1 MPKLLGI
8 IGVLVICAG
17 IDLLWQSR
25 HEIKFWMIAYLAFF
39 RALLHNR
46 ESAPAVFPS
55 QEAAHRRQGALRFLL
70 GVSFVFL
77 LGPLLIAIG
86 ITLIFYPHL

>member
-1 MPKLLGI
+1 MPKILGI
-8 IGVLVICAG
+8 IGLLVICAG

-25 HEIKFWMIAYLAFF
+25 HEIKFWVVAYISFF

-46 ESAPAVFPS
+46 DSAPPVFPS
-55 QEAAHRRQGALRFLL
+55 KEAVHKRQGTVRFLL
-70 GVSFVFL
+70 GVSFAFL

-86 ITLIFYPHL
+86 ITPIFFPHL

>member
-1 MPKLLGI
+1 VPKLLGS
-8 IGVLVICAG
+8 IGLLVICAG

-25 HEIKFWMIAYLAFF
+25 HEIKFWMVAYIAFF

-46 ESAPAVFPS
+46 DSAPHVFPS
-55 QEAAHRRQGALRFLL
+55 KEAAHKRQGAVRFLL

-86 ITLIFYPHL
+86 ITLIFFPHL

>member
-1 MPKLLGI
+1 VPKLLGI
-8 IGVLVICAG
+8 IGLLVICAG

-25 HEIKFWMIAYLAFF
+25 HEIKFWIVAYIASF

-46 ESAPAVFPS
+46 DSAPPVFPS
-55 QEAAHRRQGALRFLL
+55 KEAARKRRGTVRFLL
-70 GVSFVFL
+70 GVSFAFL

-86 ITLIFYPHL
+86 IALIFFPHL

>member
-1 MPKLLGI
+1 VPKLLGI
-8 IGVLVICAG
+8 IGLLVICAG

-39 RALLHNR
+39 RSLLHNR
-46 ESAPAVFPS
+46 ESAPPVFPS
-55 QEAAHRRQGALRFLL
+55 KEAAHKRQDAVRFLL

-86 ITLIFYPHL
+86 ITLIFYPQL

>member
-1 MPKLLGI
+1 VPKLLGI
-8 IGVLVICAG
+8 IGLLVICAG

-39 RALLHNR
+39 RALLHHR
-46 ESAPAVFPS
+46 ESPPPVFPS
-55 QEAAHRRQGALRFLL
+55 REAAHKRQGAVRFLL
-70 GVSFVFL
+70 GISFVFL

-86 ITLIFYPHL
+86 ITLIFYRHL

>member
-8 IGVLVICAG
+8 IGMLVICAG
-17 IDLLWQSR
+17 LDLLWQSR
-25 HEIKFWMIAYLAFF
+25 REIKFWAFAYLEFF

-46 ESAPAVFPS
+46 ESTPPVFPS
-55 QEAAHRRQGALRFLL
+55 REAAQKRQGAVRFLL

-86 ITLIFYPHL
+86 VSLLFFPHF

>member
-8 IGVLVICAG
+8 IGMLVICAG
-17 IDLLWQSR
+17 LDLLWQSR
-25 HEIKFWMIAYLAFF
+25 REIKFWALAYLEFF

-46 ESAPAVFPS
+46 ESAPPVFPS
-55 QEAAHRRQGALRFLL
+55 KEAAQKRQGAVRFLL

-86 ITLIFYPHL
+86 VSLLFFPHF

>member
-1 MPKLLGI
+1 VPKLLGI

-17 IDLLWQSR
+17 LDLLWQSR
-25 HEIKFWMIAYLAFF
+25 REIKFWVFAYLAFF

-46 ESAPAVFPS
+46 DSAPPMFPAE
-55 QEAAHRRQGALRFLL
+55 EAAHKRQGAVRFLL

-86 ITLIFYPHL
+86 VTLIFFPHL

>member
-1 MPKLLGI
+1 MAKLFGI
-8 IGVLVICAG
+8 IGLLVICAG

-25 HEIKFWMIAYLAFF
+25 HEIRFWVLAYFTFF

-46 ESAPAVFPS
+46 ESSPPLFPS
-55 QEAAHRRQGALRFLL
+55 KAAAQKRQGAVRFLL

-86 ITLIFYPHL
+86 ITLIFFPHL

>member
-1 MPKLLGI
+1 VPKLLGI

-25 HEIKFWMIAYLAFF
+25 HEIRFWMVAYIAFF

-46 ESAPAVFPS
+46 DSAPPGFPS
-55 QEAAHRRQGALRFLL
+55 KEAAQKRQGAVRFLL

-77 LGPLLIAIG
+77 LGPLLIATG
-86 ITLIFYPHL
+86 ITLIFFPHL